1 MPGHRRFPR
10 VVSGA
15 VRRREGARGFPTQVS
30 SRTLLLPRMEEREL
44 AQVNWLM
51 AAAAAAG
58 PAAQDGLQ
66 QQHRLR
72 QRQTGRRAR
81 GRRRSSVRKA
91 WAQVT
96 SAVWWWKPR

>member
-1 MPGHRRFPR
+1 MLLA
-10 VVSGA
+10 A
-15 VRRREGARGFPTQVS
+15 V
-30 SRTLLLPRMEEREL
+30 EEREL
-44 AQVNWLM
+44 VEVDGLSAG
-51 AAAAAAG
+51 AAAAG

-66 QQHRLR
+66 EQHRLR
-72 QRQTGRRAR
+72 QRQAGRWAL